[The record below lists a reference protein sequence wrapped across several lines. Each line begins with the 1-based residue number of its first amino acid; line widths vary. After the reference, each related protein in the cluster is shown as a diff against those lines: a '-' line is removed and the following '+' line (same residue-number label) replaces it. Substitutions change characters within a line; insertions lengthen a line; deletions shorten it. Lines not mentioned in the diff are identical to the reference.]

1 MNDTTKSSGYMAAYS
16 RLTVSNSRVM
26 ILQHTGNTLLLNNS
40 FLFFLNTNFRIRQMI
55 ERLYSYSFL
64 TDCVQI
70 AVWLNYTCVKFFL
83 TVKLK
88 QIRPQTTAMRW
99 HLYWGENGNLNI
111 NVIIGLW
118 KHFLF
123 PPILTLYFIKF
134 FWQYSAAFF
143 L

>member
-1 MNDTTKSSGYMAAYS
+1 
-16 RLTVSNSRVM
+16 
-26 ILQHTGNTLLLNNS
+26 
-40 FLFFLNTNFRIRQMI
+40 MI

-88 QIRPQTTAMRW
+88 QIRPQPTAMRW

-111 NVIIGLW
+111 NVIIVPIIFN
-118 KHFLF
+118 FLLDIYS
-123 PPILTLYFIKF
+123 PINIM
-134 FWQYSAAFF
+134 W
-143 L
+143 